1 MLLGLLNPLSWF
13 NPAYE
18 DEDEKSYN
26 DGADWAETLIAV
38 DADVVPT
45 QVEVMADQL
54 SSNPYEFYDGFR
66 DVWNSQP
73 GFEPTG
79 FWNSDFVRW
88 CRGID

>member
-1 MLLGLLNPLSWF
+1 MAWWNPCDWG
-13 NPAYE
+13 NTE
-18 DEDEKSYN
+18 DEDEKAYN

-73 GFEPTG
+73 ELEEQ
-79 FWNSDFVRW
+79 
-88 CRGID
+88 RGLFSRLGSWFSW

>member
-1 MLLGLLNPLSWF
+1 MAWGWLNPLEWG
-13 NPAYE
+13 NTGNV

-26 DGADWAETLIAV
+26 DGADRAETLIAV

-54 SSNPYEFYDGFR
+54 STNSYEFYSGFR

-79 FWNSDFVRW
+79 FWNSGFVRW
-88 CRGID
+88 IRGRE